1 MGTALNNEIF
11 DYYNNDEFNTMLKKD
26 TQQAENEM
34 KDKMLKLLEIEKIRL
49 KYNLI
54 IIIYY
59 YCYLLI

>member
-1 MGTALNNEIF
+1 
-11 DYYNNDEFNTMLKKD
+11 MLKKD